1 MRKEQQYKAKL
12 FTTGYLFLIL
22 ISLTTAMSY
31 SMISTLITN
40 YAVKLGG
47 TLAMAGTIAGIFSM
61 AALFSRPVGGLIC
74 DTLNKKKIC
83 IIATVVFCFSF
94 LGYAF
99 SANMAVMLFFRII
112 QGFSFGIS
120 GTANMA
126 LVAEIIPKER
136 LGEGLGYFGL
146 GQVVSQV
153 IGPVIGVAMKE
164 HMGFRALFYTVA
176 VISAFAVVLLFLF
189 PYDSSCHDSSKT
201 EKRNKSYFSFR
212 YLVAWECLFYAL
224 TAGMFSMT
232 NGITSSFL
240 VLLGDER
247 GIVNI
252 ALFFTVNAACLFLV
266 RIIMGRM
273 ADRSSILM
281 IVGVSLAVSL
291 SSMLLLSK
299 AMILKTVL
307 RAALLK
313 AIGQGG
319 GQISLQSACI
329 KSVDESR
336 IGVASSTYY
345 IGADIGNALGPVI
358 GGCISGIWGYEM
370 MFQTI
375 AVLMGGMLILFVI
388 YQKRRGE

>member
-153 IGPVIGVAMKE
+153 IGPVIGC
-164 HMGFRALFYTVA
+164 LLYT
-176 VISAFAVVLLFLF
+176 
-189 PYDSSCHDSSKT
+189 
-201 EKRNKSYFSFR
+201 
-212 YLVAWECLFYAL
+212 
-224 TAGMFSMT
+224 
-232 NGITSSFL
+232 
-240 VLLGDER
+240 
-247 GIVNI
+247 
-252 ALFFTVNAACLFLV
+252 
-266 RIIMGRM
+266 
-273 ADRSSILM
+273 
-281 IVGVSLAVSL
+281 
-291 SSMLLLSK
+291 
-299 AMILKTVL
+299 
-307 RAALLK
+307 
-313 AIGQGG
+313 
-319 GQISLQSACI
+319 
-329 KSVDESR
+329 SR
-336 IGVASSTYY
+336 CV
-345 IGADIGNALGPVI
+345 
-358 GGCISGIWGYEM
+358 
-370 MFQTI
+370 
-375 AVLMGGMLILFVI
+375 
-388 YQKRRGE
+388 

>member
-1 MRKEQQYKAKL
+1 MASVSYTHLDVYK
-12 FTTGYLFLIL
+12 
-22 ISLTTAMSY
+22 
-31 SMISTLITN
+31 
-40 YAVKLGG
+40 
-47 TLAMAGTIAGIFSM
+47 
-61 AALFSRPVGGLIC
+61 R
-74 DTLNKKKIC
+74 
-83 IIATVVFCFSF
+83 
-94 LGYAF
+94 
-99 SANMAVMLFFRII
+99 
-112 QGFSFGIS
+112 Q
-120 GTANMA
+120 
-126 LVAEIIPKER
+126 
-136 LGEGLGYFGL
+136 
-146 GQVVSQV
+146 
-153 IGPVIGVAMKE
+153 
-164 HMGFRALFYTVA
+164 
-176 VISAFAVVLLFLF
+176 
-189 PYDSSCHDSSKT
+189 
-201 EKRNKSYFSFR
+201 
-212 YLVAWECLFYAL
+212 
-224 TAGMFSMT
+224 
-232 NGITSSFL
+232 
-240 VLLGDER
+240 
-247 GIVNI
+247 IVNI

-307 RAALLK
+307 IAALLK

-358 GGCISGIWGYEM
+358 GGCISGIWGYEV

>member
-252 ALFFTVNAACLFLV
+252 ALFL
-266 RIIMGRM
+266 
-273 ADRSSILM
+273 
-281 IVGVSLAVSL
+281 
-291 SSMLLLSK
+291 
-299 AMILKTVL
+299 
-307 RAALLK
+307 
-313 AIGQGG
+313 
-319 GQISLQSACI
+319 
-329 KSVDESR
+329 
-336 IGVASSTYY
+336 
-345 IGADIGNALGPVI
+345 P
-358 GGCISGIWGYEM
+358 
-370 MFQTI
+370 
-375 AVLMGGMLILFVI
+375 
-388 YQKRRGE
+388 